1 MYFQCSLSKDVEVV
15 TALWVQILGVL
26 SSAYLGNLNL
36 NFQKYSEKSYK
47 GSFNFI
53 LFIYLFISMMKTK
66 SYY

>member
-1 MYFQCSLSKDVEVV
+1 MYFQRSLSKDVEVV

-26 SSAYLGNLNL
+26 SSEYLGNLNL
-36 NFQKYSEKSYK
+36 NFQKCSEKSYK

-53 LFIYLFISMMKTK
+53 LFIYLFIPMMKTK